1 MRTTL
6 VFFFFQLICFC
17 HLYSQQ
23 PKPDTL
29 QKSQGNITITS
40 SNTDSKIQLQQR
52 LLLGRQQQIA
62 LNRQE
67 QQKTLFEKQK
77 TELAEK
83 EKQLLEFRVQK
94 KQNELEQDRKTQ
106 AQILQKNRLE
116 ARLLEIQR
124 NRQINAQQTEIM
136 NNRKWNLVLLISFIV
151 VCSFAIIVYD
161 SQRKA
166 KRLHSVISKQHNEL
180 EQMGMVKDTILG
192 VVSHDLRSPVNTL
205 LSFTELVKEGFI
217 TTDKLELY
225 LDQINITLNHTS
237 SLMNNLLNWSA
248 SQMQGF
254 KTVIEKVDLAVV
266 VTNIQPAFSD
276 LIAGKKIIFKNE
288 IEDFIPV
295 MADANMLELVIRN
308 LMSNALKF
316 TPEKG
321 TISIAALE
329 SGNHILIRVTD
340 SGIGMPVKKMTLFNS
355 ETIEQSES
363 TLGTAKEKGTGLGL
377 LLCKT
382 FTKLMNGT
390 ISVGPNPDKQG
401 CRFELVLPKG

>member
-1 MRTTL
+1 MKTTVVL
-6 VFFFFQLICFC
+6 FFFQLICFC

-23 PKPDTL
+23 PKTDTF
-29 QKSQGNITITS
+29 QQSSGNTAITLP
-40 SNTDSKIQLQQR
+40 NTDSKIQLQQR
-52 LLLGRQQQIA
+52 LLLGREQQIA

-67 QQKTLFEKQK
+67 QQKILLEKQK
-77 TELAEK
+77 TELVEK
-83 EKQLLEFRVQK
+83 EKQLLQLRVQK
-94 KQNELEQDRKTQ
+94 KQNELEQGRKTQ
-106 AQILQKNRLE
+106 AQILQKNQLE

-124 NRQINAQQTEIM
+124 SRQINAQQAEIM
-136 NNRKWNLVLLISFIV
+136 NNRKWNLVLLISFIT

-205 LSFTELVKEGFI
+205 LSFTELIKEGFI
-217 TTDKLELY
+217 TSDKLERY

-254 KTVIEKVDLAVV
+254 KTVIEKVNLGAV
-266 VTNIQPAFSD
+266 VTNIQSSFSD
-276 LIAGKKIIFKNE
+276 RIEGKKIIFKNE
-288 IEDFIPV
+288 VEEFTWV

-316 TPEKG
+316 TPENG
-321 TISIAALE
+321 IISVAALA
-329 SGNHILIRVTD
+329 SGNHVLIWVTD
-340 SGIGMPVKKMTLFNS
+340 SGIGMPLKKMSRFNS
-355 ETIEQSES
+355 ESLEQSES

-401 CRFELVLPKG
+401 CRFELALPKG